1 LSVHFYNGAAVTLIL
16 NYLLIPKISYYGSAI
31 ATIAA
36 YGSMM
41 IISYKMG
48 QKYPI
53 PYDINKIM
61 TYLGVTILFSAI
73 SFYIPYVRE
82 SYTIRFYYLEY
93 FYISSIITKRN
104 GT

>member
-1 LSVHFYNGAAVTLIL
+1 LIDKTKIERTSIISCSYI
-16 NYLLIPKISYYGSAI
+16 NFKLLINLKISYYGSAI

-48 QKYPI
+48 QKKYPI

-73 SFYIPYVRE
+73 SFYI
-82 SYTIRFYYLEY
+82 LM
-93 FYISSIITKRN
+93 
-104 GT
+104 